1 MVAPATLAGVD
12 ELADWIGEAIVS
24 DSSEGK
30 RAVMC
35 LRLASAL
42 VRKESGRTWLAEDG
56 ETLLHPVPEEAVTVT
71 LYCASRVFDN
81 RNAQTRGGV
90 DDYNE
95 AWKVDES
102 GAYLTVSEKRLL
114 SAFKP
119 SGFGGLGTVSTTR
132 VSLPPAATGWVPTGT
147 PDVYFPWY

>member
-1 MVAPATLAGVD
+1 MAEPATLATVT
-12 ELADWIGEAIVS
+12 ELADWLGETIDITTA
-24 DSSEGK
+24 EGK

-35 LRLASAL
+35 LRAASAL
-42 VRKESGRTWLAEDG
+42 VRKESGRTWLTDTGVLVDPLPED
-56 ETLLHPVPEEAVTVT
+56 VRMVT

-102 GAYLTVSEKRLL
+102 GAYLTASEKRLL
-114 SAFKP
+114 SSFKTP
-119 SGFGGLGTVSTTR
+119 SAGGLGTVSTTR
-132 VSLPPAATGWVPTGT
+132 GEAPAGTGWVPTPT
-147 PDVYFPWY
+147 PGVVFPWY